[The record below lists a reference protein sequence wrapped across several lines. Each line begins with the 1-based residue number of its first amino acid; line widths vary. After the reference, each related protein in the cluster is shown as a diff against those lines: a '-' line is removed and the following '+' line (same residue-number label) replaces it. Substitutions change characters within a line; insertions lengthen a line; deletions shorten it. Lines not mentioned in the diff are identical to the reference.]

1 MNPCLLGQDKC
12 DQLCFWKSPSKSPYE
27 DEIVKTLGR
36 NRIMQN
42 LPTTGWDDWMSSYT
56 CGCVPGYTMDPN
68 TKRCKPDISN
78 QRYDLLFLTSVEGT
92 LHIQSA
98 GTVQSENDQRVY
110 LGEEHVIKRKDNTKE
125 TKTIRAF
132 ASDIRNGFP
141 IYILI
146 FNIIFNKYLIYLS
159 SYSVHFCAS
168 ELIRPFVT

>member
-1 MNPCLLGQDKC
+1 M
-12 DQLCFWKSPSKSPYE
+12 
-27 DEIVKTLGR
+27 
-36 NRIMQN
+36 
-42 LPTTGWDDWMSSYT
+42 
-56 CGCVPGYTMDPN
+56 
-68 TKRCKPDISN
+68 SN

-92 LHIQSA
+92 LHVQSA
-98 GTVQSENDQRVY
+98 GTVQSEDDQRVY

-159 SYSVHFCAS
+159 SYSVRIQF
-168 ELIRPFVT
+168 IFVLLNLYNLS